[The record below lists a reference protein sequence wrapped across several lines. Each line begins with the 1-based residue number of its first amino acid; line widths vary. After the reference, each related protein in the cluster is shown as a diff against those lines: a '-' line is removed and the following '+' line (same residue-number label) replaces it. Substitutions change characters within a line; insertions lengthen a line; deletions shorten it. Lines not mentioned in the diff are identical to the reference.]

1 MIAPAGLNKSRA
13 SLWYCSPFG
22 WDFGS
27 LFYSFGSFALYANFV
42 ILLLNNRLATPSTRR
57 VVVVDIAAR
66 VHVPRVV
73 RIAAIR

>member
-1 MIAPAGLNKSRA
+1 M
-13 SLWYCSPFG
+13 
-22 WDFGS
+22 
-27 LFYSFGSFALYANFV
+27 NFI
-42 ILLLNNRLATPSTRR
+42 ILLLNNRLATPSIRR